1 MMSVLKMYYCK
12 RKEKKNTSTFH
23 QPVCFSSLL
32 EPQQKDW
39 TTDPSSPAHRHTWLT
54 PHQNNRQEK
63 KWSPLKWQ
71 SASTPA
77 YMSFST
83 VQQINESWK
92 PFVFCLKHCV
102 SLRWLHSF
110 ESILR
115 ITPSLVCLVQLT
127 FSTAATVDLK
137 KQAVEWCSIQ
147 GDFTATACCLLL

>member
-1 MMSVLKMYYCK
+1 MYYCK
-12 RKEKKNTSTFH
+12 RKEKKTLQLSTNLSVF
-23 QPVCFSSLL
+23 LL
-32 EPQQKDW
+32 CLSHNRRTGQLILHLLH
-39 TTDPSSPAHRHTWLT
+39 TDTHRHTWLT